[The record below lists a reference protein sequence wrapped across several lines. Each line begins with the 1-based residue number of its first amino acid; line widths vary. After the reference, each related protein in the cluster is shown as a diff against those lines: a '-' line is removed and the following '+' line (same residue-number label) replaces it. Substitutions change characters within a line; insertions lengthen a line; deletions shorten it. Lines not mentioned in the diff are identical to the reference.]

1 MDLAN
6 KSIFIATPMY
16 GGMCS
21 AGYTE
26 SLLNAVME
34 LVSKGY
40 YIQYCSLINESLIT
54 RARNTLTEIFLQS
67 NCQYLLFID
76 ADQTFKS
83 SDIEKMYEEK
93 KDILGAVVPMKSINW
108 TSVREAVLE
117 TKVDLALHTGQ
128 FNINP
133 IDPSEKVDTTKVFEV
148 KYVGTGMM
156 LINRSVFD
164 RLSNIVKKY
173 KHNTSEV
180 YGIKKGQYIHDFWN
194 LTIDEQEELLS
205 EDYQFCKTW
214 RDNGGKV
221 HAVAYPEI
229 VHFGTYG
236 FSGKLLNN

>member
-1 MDLAN
+1 MDLAD

-54 RARNTLTEIFLQS
+54 RARNTLTEIFLRS
-67 NCQYLLFID
+67 NCKHLLFID
-76 ADQTFKS
+76 SDQTFIA
-83 SDIEKMYEEK
+83 SDIERMHNEQ

-108 TSVREAVLE
+108 TSVR
-117 TKVDLALHTGQ
+117 LAAINAKENLSIHTGM

-133 IDPSEKVDTTKVFEV
+133 IDPTEKVNTSESFEV

-156 LINRSVFD
+156 MINRNVFNV
-164 RLSNIVKKY
+164 LSEKVKKY

-180 YGIKKGQYIHDFWN
+180 YSIKKGDYVHDFWN
-194 LTIDEQEELLS
+194 LTIDESEELLS
-205 EDYQFCKTW
+205 EDYQFCKIW
-214 RDNGGKV
+214 KDNGGKV
-221 HAVAYPEI
+221 YAAAYPDI
-229 VHFGTYG
+229 VHYGTYG
-236 FSGKLLNN
+236 FNGKF

>member
-54 RARNTLTEIFLQS
+54 RARNTLTEIFLKS
-67 NCQYLLFID
+67 SCGYLLFID
-76 ADQTFKS
+76 SDQTFIA
-83 SDIEKMYEEK
+83 SDIERMYNEQ

-108 TSVREAVLE
+108 TSVRSAAINAKE
-117 TKVDLALHTGQ
+117 DLSLHTGM

-133 IDPSEKVDTTKVFEV
+133 IDATEKVDTSKSFEV

-156 LINRSVFD
+156 MINRNVFNV
-164 RLSNIVKKY
+164 LSEKVKKY

-180 YGIKKGQYIHDFWN
+180 YSIKKGDYVHDFWN
-194 LTIDEQEELLS
+194 LTIDESEELLS
-205 EDYQFCKTW
+205 EDYQFCKMW

-221 HAVAYPEI
+221 YAASYPNI
-229 VHFGTYG
+229 VHYGTYG
-236 FSGKLLNN
+236 FSGKL